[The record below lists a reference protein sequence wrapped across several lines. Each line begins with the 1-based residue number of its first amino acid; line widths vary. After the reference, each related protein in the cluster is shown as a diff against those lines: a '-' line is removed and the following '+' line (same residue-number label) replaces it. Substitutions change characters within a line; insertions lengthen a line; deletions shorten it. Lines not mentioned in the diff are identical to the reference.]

1 MAKTEV
7 EILEDISKK
16 MDASAESQTKEIQSL
31 KTEVKEAKDAAVKF
45 ETEVKELNTQL
56 AAKGATLGEIQ
67 TEVKELKAK
76 AGRVGSQATGNQVM
90 DIKQAISD
98 VIKEKGENLFNETKS
113 QQGIKLEVKTVG
125 AIASANLAT
134 DNYISYANQDKGQRP
149 YGQFRF
155 REIPGVTVIPSATDF
170 VQFPRQNTPVG
181 EGSFGR
187 QATEGAAKAQV
198 DYDWTMIELTL
209 TAMAGYATVSRQ
221 ALRNIPFL
229 QSYLPKN
236 LLEDLQDTEDLDYM
250 NALVAAAT
258 GSSTTAGIT
267 VTPERIIHFM
277 KNLMKNKHN
286 ANAAAVDPDVW
297 ANILTFRPG
306 TDNPYSL
313 PGVAKIDEQGNVRLL
328 GRPIVPVNYLTGG
341 RVVVG
346 DWSKC
351 AVVESEGLSLR
362 QSDSHASTFVA
373 NQVTFLLERTS
384 KLATF
389 RPDAFITAVLS

>member
-16 MDASAESQTKEIQSL
+16 MDESKDVQIKEISSIKL
-31 KTEVKEAKDAAVKF
+31 ELKEAKDAAAKN
-45 ETEVKELNTQL
+45 EAEVAKLNTEL
-56 AAKGATLGEIQ
+56 AAKGATLGDIQ

-76 AGRVGSQATGNQVM
+76 SGRIGASGTGNRIM
-90 DIKQAISD
+90 DIKQALAD
-98 VIKEKGENLFNETKS
+98 VIADKGENLYNETKS
-113 QQGIKLEVKTVG
+113 GNGIKLEVKTVA
-125 AIASANLAT
+125 AISSANLAT
-134 DNYISYANQDKGQRP
+134 DNYISYLSADKGQRP

-155 REIPGVTVIPSATDF
+155 REIPGVSTIPSATDF

-187 QATEGAAKAQV
+187 QTTEGVAKAQL

-209 TAMAGYATVSRQ
+209 TPLAGYATVSRQ
-221 ALRNIPFL
+221 SLRNITFL
-229 QSYLPKN
+229 QNYLPKN
-236 LLEDLQDTEDLDYM
+236 LMEDLQDTEDADYM

-258 GSSTTAGIT
+258 GSSTTAGVT
-267 VTPERIIHFM
+267 ATPERIIHFM
-277 KNLMKNKHN
+277 KNLLKTKFNPG
-286 ANAAAVDPDVW
+286 AAAVDPDVW
-297 ANILTFRPG
+297 ANMLTYRPG

-313 PGVAKIDEQGNVRLL
+313 PNVATVDTQGNLRLL
-328 GRPIVPVNYLTGG
+328 GRVVAPVNFLTGG

-351 AVVESEGLSLR
+351 AVVESEGLNLR
-362 QSDSHASTFVA
+362 QSDSHASQFVA
-373 NQVTFLLERTS
+373 NQITFLLERTS